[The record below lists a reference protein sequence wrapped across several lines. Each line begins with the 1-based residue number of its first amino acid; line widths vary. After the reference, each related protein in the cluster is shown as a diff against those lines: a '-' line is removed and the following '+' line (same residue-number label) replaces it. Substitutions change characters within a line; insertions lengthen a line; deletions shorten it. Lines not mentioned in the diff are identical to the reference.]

1 MVRRSS
7 TIIYQSKGKNMKRE
21 WHCRYT
27 IMHPDGTHQTLPTFV
42 KADTMQ
48 EAEEEVRR
56 LYPHAIQVYVIREY
70 LETWQMPVR

>member
-1 MVRRSS
+1 
-7 TIIYQSKGKNMKRE
+7 MKRE

-27 IMHPDGTHQTLPTFV
+27 SMHPGGSHTSIHTTFV